1 MLTPSGLIGSS
12 SPRISATVRMSPPAS
27 GPLAIITGRGSNSV
41 DKVAVVKPQI
51 AAMLADE
58 PAYAGLEA
66 EEPED
71 NPGVL
76 VIPAARLVAWARRR
90 RSASRKPTSSTC

>member
-1 MLTPSGLIGSS
+1 MEAVAGAALS
-12 SPRISATVRMSPPAS
+12 
-27 GPLAIITGRGSNSV
+27 IITGRGNNSA

-90 RSASRKPTSSTC
+90 RSASS